1 MKWNKNVKPFDM
13 ATGIL
18 TDESQE
24 LPLDSNGQT
33 ITLNLMDSSMYERFY
48 KDDVLIAEKK
58 DACEDGD
65 NAIVLLPD
73 DSVLLREFHEEG
85 DQVTLKPVCSEFF
98 EESTFKKSEIKV
110 LAVVRKALRA

>member
-1 MKWNKNVKPFDM
+1 MKWNKNIKPFDM

-18 TDESQE
+18 TDESQT

-33 ITLNLMDSSMYERFY
+33 VTLNLMDNSMYDRFY

-58 DACEDGD
+58 DTCEEGD

-73 DSVLLREFHEEG
+73 DSVLLREFHQKG
-85 DQVTLKPVCSEFF
+85 DQVSLKPVCTEFF
-98 EESTFKKSEIKV
+98 DEETFQRAEIEV
-110 LAVVRKALRA
+110 LAIVKRALRA